1 MFFDKNVVILQ
12 SETKESGVLQ
22 RRYEWPLHRDV
33 CTKKGIINFLKMTI
47 MITYQESV
55 SKGTP
60 MPCTREKWNEL
71 IDSPKVKNICKQI
84 ASLDVTDPAYAE
96 KKQALKKRLPVI
108 IPHAAAFTGGKRL
121 SAEAI
126 PSGLAML
133 DVDHVENPR
142 DFLSQRSKDK
152 GQKPESEMGE
162 LFKENGI
169 VLVAITASGQGLRVI
184 GRRASGGNYPGGMES
199 IEAAQMRMAE
209 ALGIEEYDAVT
220 KDLARASYV
229 VPRDYILW
237 MDEEAIFAP
246 LAQDPSGNFAQEV
259 PSETLATLAP
269 PPHTVGG
276 TVSES
281 TSCAAASPAAIEG
294 SGESG
299 SPMEE
304 IEEQTSPEEEREEQR
319 GADELSYKGIPY
331 AEIVE
336 ELLLATGNAGGAVQG
351 ERNTVYFAMANY
363 MRYICDFD
371 KDLLLKVLPDFGL
384 SEQERKQVIS
394 SSLGRPRKAVL
405 PVMLQSVL
413 ASCARMHQAEE
424 SGMNMPKAS
433 EMPLP
438 ELPKLLRVLCQ
449 RLPERYRPAMIIAS
463 LPVLGTLATRVR
475 FEYLDRQEQ
484 SLSFFSCITAPAA
497 SGKSF
502 IRKPIDLLLT
512 PINEQD
518 KIEREKEQAYKEKLR
533 SAKNSKFQPEDPHA
547 CPRNNGV
554 AISVAKLLQLMTYAE
569 GKHLIGYGEEMDTLV
584 KSERAGAWSQKSDIY
599 RLAFDNAEYGQ
610 AYMSEQSFNAHV
622 KVYYNL
628 LLTGTPNSMRRFF
641 NDLENGLATRVC
653 FAQLPDASFSDI
665 PEFAPY
671 TPKEKETIIR
681 WARRL
686 DTEAGRIECKPVSE
700 AIRRWLSE
708 KCLAASEADNYA
720 MDTFRKRA
728 AVIGFRA
735 GMLCYLLEDR
745 KITPRIASFAEWV
758 AEYVFRNQMELWGDK
773 MELLMRGAM
782 EAQGDRG
789 STSSLLALL
798 PKEFNTSDLI
808 QLRVKKGQS
817 VKMMSVNSVL
827 SRWKKSGRIVKVGD
841 GQWKRI
847 E

>member
-1 MFFDKNVVILQ
+1 
-12 SETKESGVLQ
+12 
-22 RRYEWPLHRDV
+22 
-33 CTKKGIINFLKMTI
+33 

-60 MPCTREKWNEL
+60 KPCTVEKWNEL

-84 ASLDVTDPAYAE
+84 AALDPNAADYNDR
-96 KKQALKKRLPVI
+96 KQALKKRLPVI
-108 IPHAAAFTGGKRL
+108 IPHAAAFTGGKRI

-133 DVDHVENPR
+133 DVDHVENPK
-142 DFLSQRSKDK
+142 DFIDRCAERAKTANAERPLALK
-152 GQKPESEMGE
+152 EYYV
-162 LFKENGI
+162 ENGI
-169 VLVAITASGQGLRVI
+169 VLVAITASGQGLRII

-246 LAQDPSGNFAQEV
+246 LAQDPSGSEPKGNSSEPSRCSPSCGVHPRKEV
-259 PSETLATLAP
+259 LKEPLALSSQRQNDPQAADCCFTP
-269 PPHTVGG
+269 QVGG

-304 IEEQTSPEEEREEQR
+304 IEEQASPEEEREEQR

-394 SSLGRPRKAVL
+394 SSLGRPRKAAL

-413 ASCARMHQAEE
+413 GSCARMHQAEE
-424 SGMNMPKAS
+424 NGMNMPKAS

-463 LPVLGTLATRVR
+463 LPILGTLATRVR

-789 STSSLLALL
+789 ATSSLLALL